1 MTMRLGL
8 VWQTGLSAV
17 NYRVQQPAEALLRR
31 GNEIVAVLENGRAE
45 YDAMVGCDAI
55 LVYRLADDAT
65 LDVIGRLA
73 ETGVAIVYDN
83 DDDFLSLP
91 DDHPVAGRLDD
102 AIRQEAFDRTLR
114 MARIAALTTVTT
126 EPVARRYRD
135 AGIERVEVVPNYL
148 GYAAIRPPRPH
159 DGLVIGWVAGM
170 EHGHDA
176 HALGI
181 AEALERVLAKHDDV
195 RVECIGVDLELS
207 QRYRHD
213 EYVPFDQLSDR
224 VAGFDI
230 GLAPL
235 AATPFNLAR
244 SDIKVK
250 EYAGCGVPWLA
261 SPVGPYAGLG
271 EGHGGRLVEDG
282 RWFEAVHR
290 LVKKRRDRERLAA
303 AGTAWARTQSIA
315 WAYRRYED
323 IFAKAIERARAGSAE
338 ARSERVSS

>member
-1 MTMRLGL
+1 MRLGV
-8 VWQTGLSAV
+8 VWQTGLSAS
-17 NYRVQQPAEALLRR
+17 NYRALSPAEALHRR
-31 GNEIVAVLENGRAE
+31 GHEIVTGTAPGQADPELMA
-45 YDAMVGCDAI
+45 GCDVV
-55 LVYRLADDAT
+55 LVYRKADDETYEA
-65 LDVIGRLA
+65 VARLA
-73 ETGVAIVYDN
+73 ESGVAVVYDN

-91 DDHPVAGRLDD
+91 DDHPIDGTIDD
-102 AIRQEAFDRTLR
+102 RIRIEAFELTLR
-114 MARIAALTTVTT
+114 MARLAAVTTVTT
-126 EPVARRYRD
+126 EPVAARYRG
-135 AGIERVEVVPNYL
+135 AGIERVEVIPNLLRY
-148 GYAAIRPPRPH
+148 GAIREPRMH
-159 DGLVIGWVAGM
+159 EGVVIGWVAGL
-170 EHGHDA
+170 EHVHDA
-176 HALGI
+176 GALGI
-181 AEALERVLAKHDDV
+181 ADALERVLAKHDDV
-195 RVECIGVDLELS
+195 CVECVGVDLGLS
-207 QRYRHD
+207 QRYRHHAF
-213 EYVPFDQLSDR
+213 VPFDQLSDR

-282 RWFEAVHR
+282 RWFEAMHR

-323 IFAKAIERARAGSAE
+323 IFAAAIERARTGGAMPP
-338 ARSERVSS
+338 VSGLA